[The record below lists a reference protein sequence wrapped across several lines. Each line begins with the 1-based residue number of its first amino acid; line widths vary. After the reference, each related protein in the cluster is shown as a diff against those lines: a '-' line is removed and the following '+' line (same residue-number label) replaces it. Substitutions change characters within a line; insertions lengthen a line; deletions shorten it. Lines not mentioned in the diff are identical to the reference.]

1 MKPELAKENARTI
14 ISLYE
19 QFGNEDYIG
28 ENVSQ
33 IEHMCQSA
41 QLAIDK
47 GYDDEV
53 ILAAFLH
60 DIGHLCEHIQPTESM
75 RGYGVHAHEK
85 IGAAYLKGLGF
96 SDRIVNM
103 VSSHVAAK
111 RYLTFR
117 FPEYYEQL
125 SEASKQTLILQGG
138 VMSETEANEFEA
150 DPLWQIYIALRK
162 WDEQAKVNHIPI
174 PSLLPFENLIIQH
187 LENQD

>member
-1 MKPELAKENARTI
+1 MKTELAKEHARTI

-41 QLAIDK
+41 QLAIDQ
-47 GYDDEV
+47 GYDEEV

-60 DIGHLCEHIQPTESM
+60 DIGHLCVHIVPTESM
-75 RGYGVHAHEK
+75 QGYGVQAHEK

-96 SDRIVNM
+96 SDRLVNM

-111 RYLTFR
+111 RYLTYR
-117 FPEYYEQL
+117 FPEYYQQL
-125 SEASKQTLILQGG
+125 SEASKETLVLQGG
-138 VMSETEANEFEA
+138 IMSESEANEFEA
-150 DPLWQIYIALRK
+150 DPLWEIYIALRK

-174 PSLLPFENLIIQH
+174 PALLPFETLIIQH

>member
-1 MKPELAKENARTI
+1 MKPELAKEHARTI

-41 QLAIDK
+41 QLAIDQ
-47 GYDDEV
+47 GYDEEV

-60 DIGHLCEHIQPTESM
+60 DIGHLCEHILPTKSM
-75 RGYGVHAHEK
+75 EGYGVHAHEK
-85 IGAAYLKGLGF
+85 IGAAYLKDLGF
-96 SDRIVNM
+96 SERLVKM
-103 VSSHVAAK
+103 VASHVAAK
-111 RYLTFR
+111 RYLTHR
-117 FPEYYEQL
+117 FPDYYQQL

-162 WDEQAKVNHIPI
+162 WDEQAKVNDIPV
-174 PSLLPFENLIIQH
+174 PALLPFENLIIQH